1 MRQECMDCVR
11 KHIAQAIILLDEYIL
26 GYPHHRWLAVGHLA
40 EAESE
45 VMAYSVKLASEIR
58 KERLKIMNNAE
69 NPKLEYLIIEA
80 SKILGEDDSISS
92 ESSKYKQTKV
102 R

>member
-11 KHIAQAIILLDEYIL
+11 KHIAQAIILMDEYML

-45 VMAYSVKLASEIR
+45 VMAYSVAFAGKIR
-58 KERLKIMNNAE
+58 TERLKIMNNTA
-69 NPKLEYLIIEA
+69 NPKLEYLIIESA
-80 SKILGEDDSISS
+80 FLGEDDSISS
-92 ESSKYKQTKV
+92 ESSKYKKI
-102 R
+102 RGK